1 MRDLIR
7 RKIIDALAAPT
18 LKFTRRD
25 VHVPAIADKAIAV
38 IGMRRAG
45 KTTLLWQIL
54 QDRLAAGTPREGLL
68 ADRFAIGT
76 APQVIVEVR
85 SGVKRFA
92 EFAEHA
98 GVPEKET
105 RDRERQLLFLPKRSR
120 KAS

>member
-1 MRDLIR
+1 MSVNGKFKDITYGDL
-7 RKIIDALAAPT
+7 
-18 LKFTRRD
+18 
-25 VHVPAIADKAIAV
+25 VAV
-38 IGMRRAG
+38 
-45 KTTLLWQIL
+45 
-54 QDRLAAGTPREGLL
+54 